1 MRSRTK
7 ASFPDCTEFC
17 RVEIPART
25 QRCLSKIAHRYW
37 GRAVL
42 DCLGMTAHGPKW
54 MCNSAVQYLALLLP
68 SETSLGSNAKECDE

>member
-25 QRCLSKIAHRYW
+25 QRCLSKIAHPE
-37 GRAVL
+37 RAV
-42 DCLGMTAHGPKW
+42 A
-54 MCNSAVQYLALLLP
+54 AV
-68 SETSLGSNAKECDE
+68 TI